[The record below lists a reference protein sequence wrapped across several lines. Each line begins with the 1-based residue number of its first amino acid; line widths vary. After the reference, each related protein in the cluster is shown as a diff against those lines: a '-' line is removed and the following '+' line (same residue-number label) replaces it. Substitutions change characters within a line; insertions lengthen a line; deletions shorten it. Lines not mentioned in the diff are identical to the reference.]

1 MIVRSC
7 WKETSSEELEDC
19 IKSEFH
25 EIRLAA
31 LLTLVQKFTHAWS
44 DLEMQKHCVDF
55 YLSHLRYVNNWDLV
69 DLNCYELLGA
79 WLLDKDRTLLYERP
93 TATQA
98 SGRGA

>member
-44 DLEMQKHCVDF
+44 DLEMQKRCVDF
-55 YLSHLRYVNNWDLV
+55 YLSHLRYLNNWDLV